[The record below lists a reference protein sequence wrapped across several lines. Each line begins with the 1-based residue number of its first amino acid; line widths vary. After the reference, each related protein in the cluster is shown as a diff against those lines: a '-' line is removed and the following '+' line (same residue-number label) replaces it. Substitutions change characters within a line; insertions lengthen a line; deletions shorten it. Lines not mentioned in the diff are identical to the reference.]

1 MVKYG
6 AVSVLEVSSPMTCK
20 RAVAAILTIVMLIL
34 SLPAFAAEAGYYITV
49 DIANQI
55 VTVYDADNKT
65 ESGIRMQAICST
77 GMGNSTPTGLF
88 CMPKPKYSSERQEWY
103 YFTEY
108 EIWAKY
114 ASRIRAGILFHS
126 ILYTSRGA
134 TRSTW
139 ASQHALGGKA
149 SHGCVRLPVIAAKWI
164 AENCAPGT
172 MVYIYNDAEKNAA
185 LHDLLKDQEVF
196 FADEQD
202 YAVFK
207 LGRVSITQRSKGDRV
222 AKVQVALADLG
233 YEVGD
238 ADGIIGSKTRAA
250 IEAWQADNGFEA
262 DCVLTTEQQKLLV
275 Q

>member
-108 EIWAKY
+108 EIWATY
-114 ASRIRAGILFHS
+114 ASRIRREMDIRKLRARHDGVHLQ
-126 ILYTSRGA
+126 RCGKECGA
-134 TRSTW
+134 
-139 ASQHALGGKA
+139 A
-149 SHGCVRLPVIAAKWI
+149 
-164 AENCAPGT
+164 
-172 MVYIYNDAEKNAA
+172 
-185 LHDLLKDQEVF
+185 
-196 FADEQD
+196 
-202 YAVFK
+202 
-207 LGRVSITQRSKGDRV
+207 
-222 AKVQVALADLG
+222 
-233 YEVGD
+233 
-238 ADGIIGSKTRAA
+238 
-250 IEAWQADNGFEA
+250 
-262 DCVLTTEQQKLLV
+262 
-275 Q
+275 